1 MNMRF
6 TAKIFLSVLLL
17 MPSLASAQFSE
28 SYNFLKAVRDR
39 DGNEATK
46 IISKP
51 GSVIIDTKDSTTG
64 ESALHIVTAA
74 RDTTWMSFLLYKGAK
89 ADTRDARGNTPL
101 MITAQIGFVEG
112 AQLLL
117 NKRASV
123 DLTNSA
129 GETPLIRAVQNRNAA
144 MVQLL
149 VQAGANPK
157 KADNGAGLSALDYA
171 TRDRRAAAI
180 LKILQEAKAS
190 AAPKSSGPKL

>member
-1 MNMRF
+1 MIMR
-6 TAKIFLSVLLL
+6 TTTKILLSALLL
-17 MPSLASAQFSE
+17 VPSVASAQFSE

-74 RDTTWMSFLLYKGAK
+74 RDMTWMNFLLYKGAK

-112 AQLLL
+112 AQLLIS
-117 NKRASV
+117 KHATV

-144 MVQLL
+144 MVQMLL
-149 VQAGANPK
+149 QAGANPK
-157 KADNGAGLSALDYA
+157 KADNGAVLSALDYA
-171 TRDRRAAAI
+171 TRDRRATAI
-180 LKILQEAKAS
+180 LKILQDAKATT
-190 AAPKSSGPKL
+190 APKQSGPKL